1 MYPRQVET
9 IGDGYMVASGLPER
23 NEARHAT
30 EIAEMAIDIMN
41 ASTAFTIRH
50 RPTQQLKIRI
60 GINSGAVVAG
70 RRRAAGLRRAA
81 GGGAGVGRE
90 GGGGGAAEGGG
101 RREGCE
107 IKARSAGRGVGWG
120 GRRGAVVLVSS
131 TCAPSSVR
139 THWQRSNW
147 PLKGEKQSR
156 LKRDGAK
163 PDSLIL

>member
-1 MYPRQVET
+1 MCLRAALRVPAALCVVCTCRAVCEDCVCPRQVET

-81 GGGAGVGRE
+81 GEGAGM
-90 GGGGGAAEGGG
+90 
-101 RREGCE
+101 
-107 IKARSAGRGVGWG
+107 WG
-120 GRRGAVVLVSS
+120 GRGGGEGA
-131 TCAPSSVR
+131 A
-139 THWQRSNW
+139 
-147 PLKGEKQSR
+147 
-156 LKRDGAK
+156 
-163 PDSLIL
+163 